1 MGLWTRLRPLAD
13 RSRTGTG
20 EAVPDRGRSRA
31 DRLRADGGERGDR
44 DEGVAGN
51 GTVEEDDEN
60 ETSATNDGENEVDE
74 ATADETDAT
83 EPARDRAEDAAVGV
97 DASNVDVAEPG
108 EAEPATPRWER
119 IDPDDIPEFEIRANR
134 PAGVGGPTDDA
145 SADDRVAEPSADDR
159 DAAPTNDRPTDPT
172 AGRPNTARSPGRS
185 RIKRGGTEGYIVALE
200 LCARL
205 PDDVRLPD
213 EAADLVPAA
222 VEAELE
228 EDVRA
233 FAAAEFD
240 AATPS
245 VETLSF
251 DEVED
256 EIWLRLRLGVSPAA
270 FADLDP
276 DEIRAH
282 ALQRLEGLF

>member
-44 DEGVAGN
+44 DEGAAGN
-51 GTVEEDDEN
+51 GTDEADGEN
-60 ETSATNDGENEVDE
+60 ETSATNDGEDEVDD

-83 EPARDRAEDAAVGV
+83 EPARDRAEDAAAGV
-97 DASNVDVAEPG
+97 DTSNVEVAEAG
-108 EAEPATPRWER
+108 EAEPAEPKWDR
-119 IDPDDIPEFEIRANR
+119 IDPDEIPEFEIRADR
-134 PAGVGGPTDDA
+134 PAGVGG
-145 SADDRVAEPSADDR
+145 SADDSSADGRAADSAADDR
-159 DAAPTNDRPTDPT
+159 STASTNDGRTDPT
-172 AGRPNTARSPGRS
+172 AGRPNAARSPGQS
-185 RIKRGGTEGYIVALE
+185 RIKQGGTEGYIVALE
-200 LCARL
+200 ICARL

-213 EAADLVPAA
+213 EAADIVPAA

-228 EDVRA
+228 QDVRA
-233 FAAAEFD
+233 FTAAEFET
-240 AATPS
+240 ATPS

-251 DEVED
+251 VEVDD
-256 EIWLRLRLGVSPAA
+256 EIWLRLRLGVSPEA

-276 DEIRAH
+276 DEIREH